1 MISLLQVENY
11 LILESSFK
19 SNSNFNPDK
28 DVQISIEVNRQ
39 QLFHE
44 SDPHKFSITMR
55 VIMGPGDDKPN
66 PNFPWSIDVV
76 GQGFF
81 KFIQLPPSDG
91 DIKKYIDLNAMP
103 ILYSL
108 IRGYVSQATAL
119 GPSGRFIMPTLNF
132 KTMAEE
138 VKSPEIPKPTK
149 KKKSI
154 QKKQTK

>member
-19 SNSNFNPDK
+19 SNSNFKPDE

-44 SDPHKFSITMR
+44 SDPKKFSVTMR

-81 KFIQLPPSDG
+81 KFIQLPPSDE
-91 DIKKYIDLNAMP
+91 DIRKYIDLNAMP

-108 IRGYVSQATAL
+108 IRGYVAQATAL

-138 VKSPEIPKPTK
+138 AESSKKSKQAQK
-149 KKKSI
+149 KKL
-154 QKKQTK
+154 KQ